1 MTNDLHKHEL
11 EAERKYGELRTR
23 IEGLKVKVANN
34 SKLLWFILSSI
45 LAFELNQI
53 FNLVEM

>member
-1 MTNDLHKHEL
+1 MSNDLHKHEI
-11 EAERKYGELRTR
+11 ESEQKYGELRTR

-34 SKLLWFILSSI
+34 SKLLWFILSAI

-53 FNLVEM
+53 FSVLEM